1 MRELK
6 AKKEKIKE
14 LIEQEDFC
22 SLKTMLSN
30 ADKVQVLNIF
40 ASLPRNKQTI
50 ILKLLDSNKDP
61 KSFESLHAFDNA
73 INTLED
79 QEVEDICNSVD
90 VIETTDCEESR
101 SNTLINGNIFKIW
114 MVRVPILMITLFLGM
129 LTGLVIDGFEDVL
142 SAIVG
147 VAVFIPVIMAMG
159 GNIGTQSATIF
170 ARGVVLGQININKFM
185 KPFLKEVFVGFSIG
199 LLSGILA
206 GIASWLWQGVPNGI
220 PALGIAVGLAMIVT
234 MTVATL
240 LGYLVPFILIKLNI
254 DQAAGAAPIITT
266 LKDVVALFVYFGSV
280 SLFLSHMFL

>member
-1 MRELK
+1 MEELNT
-6 AKKEKIKE
+6 KKEKIRE
-14 LIEQEDFC
+14 LIEQEDFS
-22 SLKTMLSN
+22 SLKAMLSD
-30 ADKVQVLNIF
+30 ADKVEVLKIF
-40 ASLPRNKQTI
+40 SSLPRKKQTI
-50 ILKLLDSNKDP
+50 ILKLLENNNTP
-61 KSFESLHAFDNA
+61 ESFESLHAIDNV

-79 QEVEDICNSVD
+79 RELEDLCDSVD
-90 VIETTDCEESR
+90 ASETTDCEENR
-101 SNTLINGNIFKIW
+101 SYTLINGEILKIW
-114 MVRVPILMITLFLGM
+114 IVRVPILMITLALGL

-170 ARGVVLGQININKFM
+170 ARGVVLGHININKFM
-185 KPFLKEVFVGFSIG
+185 KPFLKEIFVGFSIG

-206 GIASWLWQGVPNGI
+206 GIASWLWQGIPNGI
-220 PALGIAVGLAMIVT
+220 PALGIAVGLAMMIT

-240 LGYLVPFILIKLNI
+240 LGYLVPFILIKLNM

-280 SLFLSHMFL
+280 SLFLSHMF